1 MGDILKRINNTVC
14 IVITWIYAPFVTCM
28 RVSCKLQK
36 CKCQIE
42 LCLYHCL
49 LGLTTREGCTW
60 LLTCYKIIRGSRTW
74 RTLGQKTVNKQ
85 IRTTYICHKQD
96 THFKIESN
104 VVTLILY
111 AIRSYMLKF
120 SFCISCFMRSVALPS
135 SIKPRR
141 MSEKSLRDSLIGRS
155 LQGLS
160 FFSDR
165 YNLISSAVC
174 NWQRP
179 QRNLEVSE
187 HSACNI

>member
-28 RVSCKLQK
+28 WVWCKLHK

-60 LLTCYKIIRGSRTW
+60 LLTCYPIIRGSRTW

-96 THFKIESN
+96 THFKMK
-104 VVTLILY
+104 T
-111 AIRSYMLKF
+111 MLSPWF
-120 SFCISCFMRSVALPS
+120 CRQLGHTCWSF
-135 SIKPRR
+135 
-141 MSEKSLRDSLIGRS
+141 
-155 LQGLS
+155 
-160 FFSDR
+160 
-165 YNLISSAVC
+165 
-174 NWQRP
+174 
-179 QRNLEVSE
+179 
-187 HSACNI
+187 HSAYPASCVVLLCLHQSNQVACLKKA